1 MSSLGAFLYAVFMI
15 VALIMTL
22 YSLNFCYL
30 CYQSQHNVPRPR
42 GRAKSSEYVTQQNL
56 YRGGADL
63 PTVTIQLPIYNE
75 KYVARRLIE
84 AVCLM
89 DYPREKLEIQVLD
102 DSDDDT
108 IEVLESV
115 IKEHRLSGTD
125 ISHLHKS
132 HRRVGYKAGA
142 LKAGTSHAKGEF
154 IAIFDADF
162 VPPSSFLNRTI
173 GYFVDPEIGFIQC
186 RWGHINENYSSLTEA
201 QAFSLDLHFM
211 IEQKAKSL
219 THLFMNF
226 NGTAGIWRTS
236 CIIDAGGW
244 HTATLV
250 EDLDLSYRA
259 QMKGWKCL
267 FLEDVVV
274 DAELP
279 VQMNAA
285 KRQQFRWAKGS
296 IQVALKLLT
305 DILSQ
310 EKLGVDTKIQA
321 FTQLTRHVIHP
332 LFLVQYL
339 VFPILLALN
348 YKLYSVGWAPIIA
361 IMIYILLGPATYVYM
376 IRKIWGNK
384 WREKIRQYIF
394 MIFFATGMSVNNS
407 VAVIDALFR
416 GKNEFLRT
424 PKFGVIKKDD
434 EWREKEY
441 VLPFTKITLLEI
453 FFALYGFFAIFV
465 SIFSSKP
472 LFVPILAIQ
481 TIGFAYT
488 AYLSLTH
495 SFLKNRADRKHGVS
509 YSGGIPI
516 TKIAPAITT
525 LDNRLNS
532 IVDANPSVW
541 TSLDVSGGRKKM
553 RTTYRKLV
561 MPVVVGYL
569 CLGCVLAYFGY
580 QNTIYP
586 IDKAIGYLSRAES
599 AQTADAMAGYL
610 RSVKQLL
617 PTQGNPVWTFPSP
630 KTDFGLI
637 HNDIDA
643 MLYRATSLSSFEPN
657 NVSYSTA
664 LEDMRASVKIVE
676 SNLEDATP
684 YIYASFTNILLAGL
698 WIGVML
704 LMFAA
709 LRRTR
714 ARLNEYE
721 AR

>member
-1 MSSLGAFLYAVFMI
+1 MQNLGAFLYAVFMI

-30 CYQSQHNVPRPR
+30 CYQSQHNVLHPRRRP
-42 GRAKSSEYVTQQNL
+42 KSSAYTTQQNL
-56 YRGGADL
+56 SSEGASL
-63 PTVTIQLPIYNE
+63 PAVTIQLPIYNE
-75 KYVARRLIE
+75 KYVARRLIN
-84 AVCLM
+84 AVCLI

-108 IEVLESV
+108 IKVLESV
-115 IKEHRLSGTD
+115 IEEHKHNGVD

-162 VPPSSFLNRTI
+162 IPPSSFLKRTI
-173 GYFVDPEIGFIQC
+173 GYFVDPKIGFIQC

-201 QAFSLDLHFM
+201 QAFSLDLHFLV
-211 IEQKAKSL
+211 EQKAKSL

-332 LFLVQYL
+332 LFLIQFL

-361 IMIYILLGPATYVYM
+361 TMIYILLGPATYVYM

-384 WREKIRQYIF
+384 WKEKIRQYIF
-394 MIFFATGMSVNNS
+394 MMFFATGMSVNNT
-407 VAVIDALFR
+407 VAVFDALFR
-416 GKNEFLRT
+416 DKNEFLRT
-424 PKFGVIKKDD
+424 PKFGVTKKDD

-453 FFALYGFFAIFV
+453 FFVLYGFFAIFV

-488 AYLSLTH
+488 AYLSLSH
-495 SFLKNRADRKHGVS
+495 SLIKNRADKEWSVT
-509 YSGGIPI
+509 YTVGIPI
-516 TKIAPAITT
+516 TKVAHATT
-525 LDNRLNS
+525 PLDNRLNNTLG
-532 IVDANPSVW
+532 ANTPVL

-553 RTTYRKLV
+553 RTTYHKLV
-561 MPVVVGYL
+561 MPAIVAYL
-569 CLGCVLAYFGY
+569 CLGCVLAYLGY
-580 QNTIYP
+580 QNSIYP
-586 IDKAIGYLSRAES
+586 IDKAMGYLSRAES
-599 AQTADAMAGYL
+599 AQTAEKMADYL
-610 RSVKQLL
+610 RSVNQLL
-617 PTQGNPVWTFPSP
+617 PSQGNPVWAFPSP

-637 HNDIDA
+637 RSDIDA

-657 NVSYSTA
+657 NASYNTA
-664 LEDMRASVKIVE
+664 LEDMRASVKVVE

-704 LMFAA
+704 LVFAA
-709 LRRTR
+709 VRRTR
-714 ARLNEYE
+714 AKLNEYE
-721 AR
+721 AP

>member
-1 MSSLGAFLYAVFMI
+1 MSSLGVFLYAVFMI
-15 VALIMTL
+15 VAMIMTL

-30 CYQSQHNVPRPR
+30 CYQSQHNAPRPR

-84 AVCLM
+84 AVCLI

-115 IKEHRLSGTD
+115 IKEHRLSGID

-142 LKAGTSHAKGEF
+142 LKAGTSYAKGEF

-173 GYFVDPEIGFIQC
+173 GYFVNPEIGFIQC

-310 EKLGVDTKIQA
+310 EKLGIDTKIQA

-339 VFPILLALN
+339 VFPILLGSN

-472 LFVPILAIQ
+472 LFVPVLAIQ

-495 SFLKNRADRKHGVS
+495 SFLTNRADRKHGVS

-516 TKIAPAITT
+516 TKIAPAITP

-532 IVDANPSVW
+532 IVDTNPSVW
-541 TSLDVSGGRKKM
+541 TSLDVSRKKM

-643 MLYRATSLSSFEPN
+643 MLYRATSLSSFGPN
-657 NVSYSTA
+657 NVSYNTA
-664 LEDMRASVKIVE
+664 LEDIRASVKIVE

-704 LMFAA
+704 LVFAA

>member
-1 MSSLGAFLYAVFMI
+1 MPSLGAFLYAVFMI

-30 CYQSQHNVPRPR
+30 CYQSQHNVPHLR
-42 GRAKSSEYVTQQNL
+42 GRPNSSAYTTQQNL
-56 YRGGADL
+56 RRRGANL

-75 KYVARRLIE
+75 KYVARRLID

-108 IEVLESV
+108 INVLESV
-115 IKEHRLSGTD
+115 IEERKHSGID
-125 ISHLHKS
+125 ISHIHKS

-162 VPPSSFLNRTI
+162 IPPSSFLKRTL
-173 GYFVDPEIGFIQC
+173 GYFVDPKIGFIQC

-201 QAFSLDLHFM
+201 QAFSLDLHFL

-310 EKLGVDTKIQA
+310 EKLSVDTKIQA

-332 LFLVQYL
+332 LFLIQYL

-361 IMIYILLGPATYVYM
+361 MMIYILLGPATYVYM
-376 IRKIWGNK
+376 IRKIWGTK

-394 MIFFATGMSVNNS
+394 MIFFATGMSVNNT
-407 VAVIDALFR
+407 VAVFDALFR
-416 GKNEFLRT
+416 DKNEFLRT

-453 FFALYGFFAIFV
+453 FFVLYGCFAIFV

-481 TIGFAYT
+481 TLGFAYT

-495 SFLKNRADRKHGVS
+495 SFLKNRADRKWRVS
-509 YSGGIPI
+509 YSAGIPI
-516 TKIAPAITT
+516 TKIARATT
-525 LDNRLNS
+525 PLDNRLNS
-532 IVDANPSVW
+532 IVGANTPVW

-553 RTTYRKLV
+553 RTKYRKLV
-561 MPVVVGYL
+561 MPAVVGYL
-569 CLGCVLAYFGY
+569 CLGCVLAYLGY
-580 QNTIYP
+580 QNSIYP
-586 IDKAIGYLSRAES
+586 IDKAMGYLSRAES
-599 AQTADAMAGYL
+599 AQTAETMAGYL
-610 RSVKQLL
+610 RSVEQLL

-637 HNDIDA
+637 HSDIDA
-643 MLYRATSLSSFEPN
+643 MVYRATSLSSFEPN
-657 NVSYSTA
+657 NVSYNTA

-684 YIYASFTNILLAGL
+684 FIYASFTNILLAGL

-709 LRRTR
+709 VRRTR

-721 AR
+721 AH